1 MIVLV
6 NYGVTNINY
15 ENLDVAIVGGVW
27 GTGKRA
33 GWIGSLILGIRDAD
47 TDEFKEIGMMGTGIK
62 EKKNEKEDVTFEDG
76 LFSSI
81 AFSIKAMVV
90 IRRTYFTQRQFSR
103 KIKQNKGC
111 FV

>member
-1 MIVLV
+1 MERTL
-6 NYGVTNINY
+6 
-15 ENLDVAIVGGVW
+15 
-27 GTGKRA
+27 
-33 GWIGSLILGIRDAD
+33 
-47 TDEFKEIGMMGTGIK
+47 FQ
-62 EKKNEKEDVTFEDG
+62 DVTFEDG